1 MRMYTRRA
9 NTIVKQLENINARLQ
24 RIKPITARHLPFF
37 GAGVKSKYLMMNK
50 YLTDVRFY

>member
-24 RIKPITARHLPFF
+24 RIKPITRHLPFF

-50 YLTDVRFY
+50 CLTDVRFY